1 MGTLRGLFQSKLFS
15 RIYFF
20 ILILTVIIT
29 GGTIGY
35 MLIEGW
41 GFVDAFYMTI
51 ITVSTVGFREVG
63 ELSVYGK
70 FFTSFLI
77 ISSFGSFAFAITTIT
92 TYVVGGQYR
101 KHLREHKMM
110 KQLKKMKDHV
120 IVCGFG
126 RVGRQ
131 VAEDLKA
138 NNVEF
143 VIVEKDEHLIAHQD
157 EDELMFIEGDS
168 TDDEVLRRA
177 SVETARA
184 VITCLPKDA
193 DNLYVVLTSRQFRSD
208 ITIVSRAS
216 SPSSVSKLKFA
227 GANNVIMP
235 DAVGGSHM
243 ASLIADP
250 DIMEFMDSI
259 RLRGNSDTN
268 VETISCSELPK
279 NLRGKTIGE
288 LESRRITG
296 STIVGFK
303 SVEGDYTINPDMDTV
318 VCKGSKIFILG
329 NVEQIKKLVEHFKL
343 ERE

>member
-1 MGTLRGLFQSKLFS
+1 MFESKLFS
-15 RIYFF
+15 RIYYF
-20 ILILTVIIT
+20 ILILAVIIT
-29 GGTIGY
+29 GGTIGFV
-35 MLIEGW
+35 LIEGW
-41 GFVDAFYMTI
+41 GFVDSFYMTI
-51 ITVSTVGFREVG
+51 ITVSTVGFREVS

-70 FFTSFLI
+70 FFTAFLI
-77 ISSFGSFAFAITTIT
+77 ISSFGSFAYAITTIT

-120 IVCGFG
+120 IICGFG

-131 VAEDLKA
+131 VAEDLTA

-143 VIVEKDEHLIAHQD
+143 VVIEMDEHLIAHQD

-184 VITCLPKDA
+184 IVTCLPKDA
-193 DNLYVVLTSRQFRSD
+193 DNLYVVLTSRQFRKD
-208 ITIVSRAS
+208 LTIVSRAS
-216 SPSSVSKLKFA
+216 SPTSVSKLKFA

-259 RLRGNSDTN
+259 RMRGHSDTN
-268 VETISCSELPK
+268 IETISCSELPK
-279 NLRGKTIGE
+279 DLRGKSIGE
-288 LESRRITG
+288 LESRKITG
-296 STIVGFK
+296 ATIVGFK
-303 SVEGDYTINPDMDTV
+303 SVEGEYTINPGMETI
-318 VCKGSKIFILG
+318 VCAGSKIFVLG
-329 NVEQIKKLVEHFKL
+329 NVNQIQKLIAHFKL
-343 ERE
+343 DRE

>member
-1 MGTLRGLFQSKLFS
+1 MGTVRGMFESKLFS

-41 GFVDAFYMTI
+41 GFVDSFYMTI
-51 ITVSTVGFREVG
+51 ITVSTVGFREVE

-70 FFTSFLI
+70 FFTAFLI
-77 ISSFGSFAFAITTIT
+77 ISSFGSFAYAISTIT

-157 EDELMFIEGDS
+157 EDQLMFIEGDS

-193 DNLYVVLTSRQFRSD
+193 DNLYVVLTTRQFRKEL
-208 ITIVSRAS
+208 TIVSRAS
-216 SPSSVSKLKFA
+216 SPSSVSKLKLA

-250 DIMEFMDSI
+250 DIMEFLDSI

-268 VETISCSELPK
+268 VETISYSELPK

-303 SVEGDYTINPDMDTV
+303 SENGEYTINPSMDTIV
-318 VCKGSKIFILG
+318 DEESKVFVLG
-329 NVEQIKKLVEHFKL
+329 NVDQIQKLITHFKL

>member
-1 MGTLRGLFQSKLFS
+1 MGTLRGMFNSKLFS
-15 RIYFF
+15 RIYVFVLM
-20 ILILTVIIT
+20 ILVIIT

-41 GFVDAFYMTI
+41 DFVDSFYMTI
-51 ITVSTVGFREVG
+51 ITVSTVGFREVA

-70 FFTSFLI
+70 FFTAFLI
-77 ISSFGSFAFAITTIT
+77 ISSFGTFAFAITTIT

-101 KHLREHKMM
+101 KHLREHKLM
-110 KQLKKMKDHV
+110 KQLKKMKNHV

-143 VIVEKDEHLIAHQD
+143 VIVETDEHVISRQD

-168 TDDEVLRRA
+168 TNDQVLKNA
-177 SVETARA
+177 SIESARA

-193 DNLYVVLTSRQFRSD
+193 DNLYVVLTTRQFRKE

-216 SPSSVSKLKFA
+216 SPSSVSKLKLA

-243 ASLIADP
+243 ASLIATP
-250 DIMEFMDSI
+250 DVMEFLDTI
-259 RLRGNSDTN
+259 RVRGESEAN
-268 VETISCSELPK
+268 VETISYSELPSD
-279 NLRGKTIGE
+279 LRGKSIGD

-296 STIVGFK
+296 ATIVGFK
-303 SVEGDYTINPDMDTV
+303 SSDGDYMINPSMDITV
-318 VCKGSKIFILG
+318 DEGSKVFVLG
-329 NVEQIKKLVEHFKL
+329 NLDQIQKLIAHFKL
-343 ERE
+343 NRE